1 MSWQFSLVVSS
12 LRWRVTPTMLLS
24 LRTFISW
31 IIIASSRHLLQ
42 TSLPFS
48 FTPWL
53 HPALTTAAL
62 FSLLS
67 LFKCL
72 HKTSAGPELCSP
84 YHYQISVHRSNKS
97 GSSEASL
104 APTDFKILLLTF
116 KALHQPPPLY
126 FSEFI
131 HIYTHPPTPSEPLLP
146 PNPLQCLPA
155 VLPCG
160 LQSSLP
166 QDIHSQYWLSR
177 PWNPVPERTLSK
189 RHTPLILTVQVTL
202 RWAFLLI
209 ILYLIIIFFVL
220 DLVICPWVLWKVPIN
235 KMCYL
240 LSWYRESI
248 VCLSLFI
255 SRVRV
260 RESDFKWCF
269 LDPLLISWR
278 RGFTRG
284 RRT

>member
-104 APTDFKILLLTF
+104 APTDFKILLFTF

-131 HIYTHPPTPSEPLLP
+131 HIYTPSHTLRASSATQPTTVSPRCTTVWSSELSPTRHSFT
-146 PNPLQCLPA
+146 
-155 VLPCG
+155 VL
-160 LQSSLP
+160 
-166 QDIHSQYWLSR
+166 
-177 PWNPVPERTLSK
+177 TLSTLK
-189 RHTPLILTVQVTL
+189 SCPRTHLIKTAYTSDSDCTGYTHIEL
-202 RWAFLLI
+202 F
-209 ILYLIIIFFVL
+209 Y
-220 DLVICPWVLWKVPIN
+220 
-235 KMCYL
+235 
-240 LSWYRESI
+240 
-248 VCLSLFI
+248 SLFY
-255 SRVRV
+255 
-260 RESDFKWCF
+260 
-269 LDPLLISWR
+269 
-278 RGFTRG
+278 T
-284 RRT
+284 

>member
-72 HKTSAGPELCSP
+72 HKTSDGPELCSP

-131 HIYTHPPTPSEPLLP
+131 HIHTLPHPQSLFCHPTHYSVSPLYYRVVFRAL
-146 PNPLQCLPA
+146 
-155 VLPCG
+155 
-160 LQSSLP
+160 SHKTF
-166 QDIHSQYWLSR
+166 IHSIDSLDLEILSQNAPYQNGIHLWFWLYRLHS
-177 PWNPVPERTLSK
+177 
-189 RHTPLILTVQVTL
+189 H
-202 RWAFLLI
+202 WAFLLI

-235 KMCYL
+235 KMSYL
-240 LSWYRESI
+240 LSWFRESI